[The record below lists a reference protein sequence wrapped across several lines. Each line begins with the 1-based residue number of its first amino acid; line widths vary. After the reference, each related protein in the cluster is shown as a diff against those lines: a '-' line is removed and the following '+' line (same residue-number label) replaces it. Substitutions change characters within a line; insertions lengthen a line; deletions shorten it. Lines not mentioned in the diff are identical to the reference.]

1 MNHGLLHFL
10 RWIGGQLF
18 IWALFCTGLYVPVY
32 LLLWWFE

>member
-10 RWIGGQLF
+10 RWIGGQAL
-18 IWALFCTGLYVPVY
+18 IWALLFTGLYVPVY